1 MAAQWLRP
9 VLPTQG
15 PEFDPRVTSRLA
27 ELISPLS
34 AHRTITPHH
43 KEKSPLH
50 IFFQPTLFKLLALQV
65 SKSTFLART
74 PVLRNP
80 SLGGE
85 ERRKGSG
92 AAGGSRACR
101 PPALRAEASGTP
113 RPPLTKEPSLPP
125 ARSQSR
131 GLGHTPAST
140 DQVWRPDF
148 CILNTS

>member
-113 RPPLTKEPSLPP
+113 RPPLTKCGVLTSVSSILHDVK
-125 ARSQSR
+125 SQAES
-131 GLGHTPAST
+131 GVDVKCLCYCA
-140 DQVWRPDF
+140 
-148 CILNTS
+148 I